1 MEAPGV
7 RLRNVYRVTLFPF
20 GDYWWLYA
28 GFTVFVL
35 AMLAVDLGVFHRK
48 AHEVLAKEALRWS
61 AVWIALSLAFN
72 VLVYVYASAV
82 HSPEIGRKLAL
93 EFLAGYIVE
102 YTLSV
107 DNMFV
112 FVVIFSFF
120 RVPSHLQHRVLFYG
134 ILGALL
140 FRAAFIA
147 LGAVLLG
154 YHAIV
159 VVFGAVLIITGIRM
173 AMHDSADA
181 DPGRNP
187 LVRLVRRIMPVTDA
201 FHGAHFFTTIAS
213 RRYATPLLLA
223 LVAIEM
229 SDIVFAIDSV
239 PAIFALTR
247 EPLIVFTSN
256 VFAILGLRSLYF
268 VLAAAVAKFSL
279 LRFGLAGVLIFVGL
293 KMVWLNDAFGG
304 AFPIGW
310 SLAIIAACVGGS
322 IAASLLMERREQ
334 HLAPGGASKGRIS
347 DSEPDTSASGN
358 ARHPRRHDHAPGA
371 ERA

>member
-1 MEAPGV
+1 M
-7 RLRNVYRVTLFPF
+7 FPF
-20 GDYWWLYA
+20 AEYWWLYA

-35 AMLAVDLGVFHRK
+35 AMLALDLGVFHRR
-48 AHEVLAKEALRWS
+48 AHEVSVKEAVRWS
-61 AVWIALSLAFN
+61 AFWISLSLIFN
-72 VLVYVYASAV
+72 VLVYTYASAV
-82 HSPEIGRKLAL
+82 HSPEVGRKLAL

-120 RVPSHLQHRVLFYG
+120 RVPSQLQHRVLFYG

-159 VVFGAVLIITGIRM
+159 VAFGAVLMITGVRM

-181 DPGRNP
+181 DPGQNL
-187 LVRLVRRIMPVTDA
+187 LVKLVRRLMPVTDA
-201 FHGAHFFTTIAS
+201 FHGPRFFIQEAG
-213 RRYATPLLLA
+213 RHHATPLFLA

-268 VLAAAVAKFSL
+268 VLAAAVARFTL
-279 LRFGLAGVLIFVGL
+279 LRFGLAGVLVFIGL
-293 KMVWLNDAFGG
+293 KMVWLNQAFGG
-304 AFPIGW
+304 AFPIAW
-310 SLAIIAACVGGS
+310 SLGIIAAFVGGS
-322 IAASLLMERREQ
+322 IGASLLVDWRERT
-334 HLAPGGASKGRIS
+334 KGRIS
-347 DSEPDTSASGN
+347 DSEPDRLDAPASG
-358 ARHPRRHDHAPGA
+358 HPRRHDYETRPD
-371 ERA
+371 RA